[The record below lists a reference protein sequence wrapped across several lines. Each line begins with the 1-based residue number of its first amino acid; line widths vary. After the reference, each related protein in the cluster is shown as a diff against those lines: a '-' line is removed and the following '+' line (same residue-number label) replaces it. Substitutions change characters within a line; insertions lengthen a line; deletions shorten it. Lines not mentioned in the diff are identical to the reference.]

1 MIQELFNKLKVMI
14 NNHGKEEHQIIHDDF
29 EAQFGKS
36 GQTLVE
42 RIALSPEL
50 NGEDKENPEDYYEGL
65 NYSLPIIMYIMKRTM
80 EEEEALEEQG
90 YADTSASLS
99 TLDTLNEPDP
109 LDGQTPYQDHL
120 NNSYTALTEEIIETH
135 QKHDETLKIEDIRIP
150 SQEFIENL
158 TNDNISKII
167 ALNPDI
173 EHTHEH
179 SDFTQDI

>member
-1 MIQELFNKLKVMI
+1 MIQELFNKLKIMI

-29 EAQFGKS
+29 ESQFGKS

-42 RIALSPEL
+42 LIALSPDL

-65 NYSLPIIMYIMKRTM
+65 NYSLPIIMYVMHRSLG
-80 EEEEALEEQG
+80 EGEALEEQRR
-90 YADTSASLS
+90 ADTSASLS
-99 TLDTLNEPDP
+99 ALDTLNEPDP

-120 NNSYTALTEEIIETH
+120 NNNYTTLVKEIIETH
-135 QKHDETLKIEDIRIP
+135 QKHDETLKIEDIRVP

-158 TNDNISKII
+158 TNDNVFEII

-173 EHTHEH
+173 ENTHEH
-179 SDFTQDI
+179 SDIA